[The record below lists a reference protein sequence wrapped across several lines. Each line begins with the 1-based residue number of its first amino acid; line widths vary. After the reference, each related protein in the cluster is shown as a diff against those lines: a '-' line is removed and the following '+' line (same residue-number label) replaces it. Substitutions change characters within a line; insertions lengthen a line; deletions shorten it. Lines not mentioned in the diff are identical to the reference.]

1 LLTDAACRQAKPGDT
16 PRKLFDSGGLYLMV
30 LTSGTKSWRWKY
42 SFRGREKT
50 LSLGLY
56 PELSLRDARLARD
69 AARQMLSTGVD
80 PSAQKRD
87 LKVNRTRLPTD
98 SFEQLAR
105 AWHEARKESWSP
117 RYAQQILDR
126 LENHAFSRLGARRIG
141 EITAPMVLDVIRKI
155 EDQDKLNMARKVRMH
170 ISDVFVWAIASG
182 LATTDPA
189 SMINRAMKRGS
200 STRRPA
206 ALTIEAARAVL
217 VETEKR
223 KHATITVLLASRL
236 LALTAARPAMV
247 CTAEKSEF
255 IGLEGPEP
263 LWHVPAAKMKLARD
277 KQRDPTYD
285 FLIPLS
291 IQAAAT
297 VRAALAIA
305 PQTSWLFA
313 GIGDRRKP
321 ISDSTLSKL
330 YRIAGFEG
338 VHVPHGWRSSFS
350 TIMNEQCALQDRID
364 DRKIIDLML
373 AHAQP
378 GVEPIYNRAAYL
390 PRRRQIAQAWA
401 DMLMQGLPPPESLIA

>member
-1 LLTDAACRQAKPGDT
+1 
-16 PRKLFDSGGLYLMV
+16 MV

-50 LSLGLY
+50 LTLGLY
-56 PELSLRDARLARD
+56 PEVSLRDARMARD
-69 AARQMLSTGVD
+69 EARRQLVGGID
-80 PSAQKRD
+80 PGAEKRVV
-87 LKVNRTRLPTD
+87 KVSRTRQPTD

-105 AWHEARKESWSP
+105 AWHEARKSSWSP
-117 RYAQQILDR
+117 RYGKQVLER
-126 LENHAFSRLGARRIG
+126 LENHAFSLLGPSRVG
-141 EITAPMVLDVIRKI
+141 EITAPMVLEVVRRI
-155 EDQDKLNMARKVRMH
+155 EQQDKLNMARKVRMH
-170 ISDVFVWAIASG
+170 ISEVFVWAIASG

-189 SMINRAMKRGS
+189 AMISRAMKS
-200 STRRPA
+200 ATTHRRPA
-206 ALTIEAARAVL
+206 AITIEAARAVL
-217 VETEKR
+217 QQTEAR
-223 KHATITVLLASRL
+223 EGASSTVLLASRL

-247 CTAEKSEF
+247 CQADKREF
-255 IGLEGPEP
+255 IGLDGPEP
-263 LWHVPAAKMKLARD
+263 LWHIPAARMKLTRD
-277 KQRDPTYD
+277 KQRDAAHD

-291 IQAAAT
+291 RQAAAT
-297 VRAALAIA
+297 VQAALAIA
-305 PQTSWLFA
+305 PQTPWLFA

-330 YRIAGFEG
+330 YRIAGLEG